1 MGTRAR
7 LSPSRSRLC
16 PWPLAA
22 HAFLGLLRNWLR
34 QPFPSG
40 WRPLQRGRRDRLR
53 RQEWDS
59 NEVSAA
65 RRLADENDDSDGAA
79 KDVIRRDE
87 VSGAADDRGGDG
99 GAMQVEVKHGV
110 IVSSKTEN
118 VEHVM
123 LPEKGRS
130 CCTCSIL

>member
-1 MGTRAR
+1 MSSSAYFGTGSANPFRPDGD
-7 LSPSRSRLC
+7 LSKEADGIVSAVKNGTL
-16 PWPLAA
+16 
-22 HAFLGLLRNWLR
+22 
-34 QPFPSG
+34 
-40 WRPLQRGRRDRLR
+40 
-53 RQEWDS
+53 

>member
-1 MGTRAR
+1 MGSVLSNPKPTRAR

-22 HAFLGLLRNWLR
+22 HASLAPNRA
-34 QPFPSG
+34 SC
-40 WRPLQRGRRDRLR
+40 RGRAQLHI
-53 RQEWDS
+53 
-59 NEVSAA
+59 NL
-65 RRLADENDDSDGAA
+65 RLADENDDSDGAA

-118 VEHVM
+118 VEHV
-123 LPEKGRS
+123 
-130 CCTCSIL
+130 